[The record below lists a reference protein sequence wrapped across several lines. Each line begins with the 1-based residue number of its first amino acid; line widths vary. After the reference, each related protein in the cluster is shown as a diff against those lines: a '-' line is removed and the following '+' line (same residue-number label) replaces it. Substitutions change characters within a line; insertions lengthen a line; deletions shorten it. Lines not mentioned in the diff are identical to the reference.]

1 MGSIIMERVDIKQ
14 VRPNPDNPRFI
25 KGNKFEKLV
34 KSIKEF
40 PQMLDLRPIVV
51 NQDMIVLG
59 GNMRLKACEEAGL
72 KEVPIIFAD
81 NLTPEQE
88 KEFIIKDNSSFGEW
102 DWDLLAN
109 EWSTEQLIDWGM
121 DIPDDWAVDEVLEA
135 EEDNYEAADDIQTD
149 IVLGDL
155 IEIGEHRLLCG
166 DSTDSDQVAKLMNG
180 EKADMVFT
188 SPPYNAN
195 TKAGQGDI
203 FNRKKSVKLYS
214 EGYSDNLDSSD
225 YVDFA
230 TSVLDNCFLFT
241 DGFIFWNVSYNANSR
256 FEYIQQIQNHLQFL
270 IEQICW
276 KKSST
281 IPFKGS
287 LMRDWEPIYVF
298 STNGNMLGLD
308 SVSSN
313 HWEINNTNSQQE
325 NHKACFPVEL
335 PFKAINLKEEFK
347 LMFEPFLGSGST
359 MVAAHQLKRKC
370 YGMELDPK
378 YCQVI
383 IDRMKKLDSALE
395 IKINGNPYGQN

>member
-1 MGSIIMERVDIKQ
+1 MERVDIKQ

-109 EWSTEQLIDWGM
+109 EWETDQLIDWGM

-188 SPPYNAN
+188 DPPYGVSYEGGHNKKKRDGIIADTLSGSDLSTLFQDSIN
-195 TKAGQGDI
+195 TACIFTHDHAPFYIWYSTNKSIETFTGLSNTPISVRAVIAWYKIKSGLGAFMSQYIPNYEPCIYGHKQGKSIKWYGATDEKSVWELKNDSKNKLHPTQKPIELPERALKNSSQVGDI
-203 FNRKKSVKLYS
+203 VY
-214 EGYSDNLDSSD
+214 D
-225 YVDFA
+225 A
-230 TSVLDNCFLFT
+230 FT
-241 DGFIFWNVSYNANSR
+241 
-256 FEYIQQIQNHLQFL
+256 
-270 IEQICW
+270 
-276 KKSST
+276 
-281 IPFKGS
+281 
-287 LMRDWEPIYVF
+287 
-298 STNGNMLGLD
+298 
-308 SVSSN
+308 
-313 HWEINNTNSQQE
+313 
-325 NHKACFPVEL
+325 
-335 PFKAINLKEEFK
+335 
-347 LMFEPFLGSGST
+347 GSGST

-383 IDRMKKLDSALE
+383 IDRMKKLDPTLE
-395 IKINGNPYGQN
+395 IKINGEIK

>member
-1 MGSIIMERVDIKQ
+1 MERVDIKQ

-109 EWSTEQLIDWGM
+109 EWETEQLIDWGM

-180 EKADMVFT
+180 EQCNLLTD
-188 SPPYNAN
+188 PPYGINAN
-195 TKAGQGDI
+195 KQTLGSGKKQFHRGDSWDSEVPDFYYILALVDKAIIWGGNYFTENLEVSNDWLCWH
-203 FNRKKSVKLYS
+203 KKN
-214 EGYSDNLDSSD
+214 DNLSFSE
-225 YVDFA
+225 FELA
-230 TSVLDNCFLFT
+230 WTNLGNNC
-241 DGFIFWNVSYNANSR
+241 R
-256 FEYIQQIQNHLQFL
+256 HLSHHWGKESKL
-270 IEQICW
+270 HPTMKPVKVIEWCI
-276 KKSST
+276 
-281 IPFKGS
+281 
-287 LMRDWEPIYVF
+287 
-298 STNGNMLGLD
+298 NMLDSKPILD
-308 SVSSN
+308 
-313 HWEINNTNSQQE
+313 I
-325 NHKACFPVEL
+325 
-335 PFKAINLKEEFK
+335 
-347 LMFEPFLGSGST
+347 FLGSGST

-383 IDRMKKLDSALE
+383 IDRMKKLDPALD
-395 IKINGNPYGQN
+395 IKINGNTYDK